1 MAKLGIVVLSFIVTG
16 CFCYP
21 EQGKFEAVLSK
32 DDRYVGFPKSMF
44 KGSKIKLMVKCTG
57 ENTENKEFTVSWML
71 RWTPCSENYMYLD
84 SNLYATYFEY
94 PDTVSPNED
103 LFMRKMSAEPYVGKC
118 GETHVLPDES
128 KSGSVIKVT
137 PEPPPSNKTATG
149 SKEKLDQQSEET
161 KDTKDTERRKR
172 EEGGDDKDAETA
184 DTEAKETEDA
194 DKKITDDTNNVEKNP
209 DSDDAAEVE
218 ERSTK
223 ATLHSSEKNSHV
235 VTTTWTEGMYLF
247 IVEVTP
253 DSGADMQITVNVEVE
268 SKTGYISAVDYPLLI
283 FYGVMCIVYCL
294 YAIMWLCCSACQ
306 WRDLLRI
313 QFWIGGVI
321 LLGLLEKAVFYG
333 EYQHI
338 NSNGDSVSGA
348 VVFAELVSCLKRTLA
363 RMLVIIVSLG
373 FGIVKPRLGPMLHRV
388 LGVGALYFILGAIEG
403 CLRSLRPKQD
413 PSKQALLAGIP
424 LAVLDAAICWWIF
437 TSLVQTTRTLRLRR
451 NVVKLSLY
459 RHFTNTLIFSVVA
472 ALIFMVWSIKAHRF
486 TDCLTDWKELW
497 IDEAY
502 WHLLFCL
509 VLMVIM
515 VLWRPTANNQRY
527 AFSPLT
533 DLAEEEGDEES
544 KEPMM
549 NDAFEGM
556 KMRGVGGKSNG
567 SPRVHI
573 TPDSKAEADL
583 KWVEENIPQSV
594 ADAALPSLLDSDEE
608 IMTTKFEM
616 SKME

>member
-1 MAKLGIVVLSFIVTG
+1 MAMLSVVIVLLVASG
-16 CFCYP
+16 CFSYP
-21 EQGKFEAVLSK
+21 EQGIFEAVLTK
-32 DDRYVGFPKSMF
+32 DKSFVGFPKSMF
-44 KGSKIKLMVKCTG
+44 KKSTIKLQVSCTG
-57 ENTENKEFTVSWML
+57 KEQEGKGYKVEWML
-71 RWTPCSENYMYLD
+71 RWTPCSENYMYLTD
-84 SNLYATYFEY
+84 EAYEAYFNNPSLVTGNEEIAKYQKSDITNEGICGTGIVIHIWQQSVRGEVSTVIQGNAT
-94 PDTVSPNED
+94 
-103 LFMRKMSAEPYVGKC
+103 A
-118 GETHVLPDES
+118 
-128 KSGSVIKVT
+128 
-137 PEPPPSNKTATG
+137 SNKAK
-149 SKEKLDQQSEET
+149 SEKPDKEENKGKQKRQA
-161 KDTKDTERRKR
+161 KDE
-172 EEGGDDKDAETA
+172 EEGGKDKAANEEETGTTANKVAEGGT
-184 DTEAKETEDA
+184 TSGLQRT
-194 DKKITDDTNNVEKNP
+194 
-209 DSDDAAEVE
+209 
-218 ERSTK
+218 TK
-223 ATLHSSEKNSHV
+223 ATVDKNEKKSHV
-235 VTTTWTEGMYLF
+235 VATTWEDGMYLF
-247 IVEVTP
+247 IVHVSSEG
-253 DSGADMQITVNVEVE
+253 DSDLEVNVHVE
-268 SKTGYISAVDYPLLI
+268 MSSSIGYISAVDYPLLI

-294 YAIMWLCCSACQ
+294 YSLMWLCCSACQ

-338 NSNGDSVSGA
+338 NSNGVSVSGA

-413 PSKQALLAGIP
+413 PSKQALLASIP

-459 RHFTNTLIFSVVA
+459 RHFTNTLIFCVIA
-472 ALIFMVWSIKAHRF
+472 ALVFMVWSIKAHRF

-502 WHLLFCL
+502 WHLLFVIVLL
-509 VLMVIM
+509 VITI
-515 VLWRPTANNQRY
+515 LWRPTANNQRY

-533 DLAEEEGDEES
+533 DMGDEEEDEES

-567 SPRVHI
+567 SPRAHT

-583 KWVEENIPQSV
+583 KWVEEHIPQSV

-616 SKME
+616 NKME